1 MYSVLICVGNMPSL
15 FHVLSFLILILNP
28 LTLYT
33 LIPIVCMRKLSLKE
47 IKGLSQGCTGVELDS
62 ESRYDPRVHTL
73 NQLYCILC
81 YSLLYNQIS

>member
-1 MYSVLICVGNMPSL
+1 MPSL
-15 FHVLSFLILILNP
+15 FRVLSFLTLILNP

-47 IKGLSQGCTGVELDS
+47 IKGLSQGCTVVELDS
-62 ESRYDPRVHTL
+62 ESRSDPRVHTL